1 MSQPQVSQLHTPPE
15 LIDFGIGQPGFDM
28 LPLEEI
34 RQAADRSLSHGNA
47 ASLNYGFEQGDEN
60 LRTCLAF
67 FLSQQYQIPVDL
79 QELFITNGVSI
90 ALDILCTLYTKPGD
104 TIFVEEPTYYLA
116 LKIFSDH
123 QLNIVSVATDEY
135 GLVDADLREKLTYHQ
150 PVFLYTV
157 PVFQNPTGNTLSSSR
172 REIIVR
178 MAQRHGFLIIADEV
192 YQLLAYTTDPP
203 LPFASFLDSGKVIA
217 LGSFSKILAPGLRL
231 GWLHA
236 PPPVMD
242 RLTSCGLLE
251 SGGGLNPFTS
261 SIVSGFIESGWLSKN
276 IIRLREEF
284 QHRKN
289 SLVNELSEQLGS
301 AVSFTEP
308 DGGYFLWLAFAES
321 IDMNELRNQAENYNI
336 SWLPGRVFAPSD
348 RYINYG
354 RFCFAHYGSETL
366 VEGVS
371 RLAALVH
378 DYSDTTLK

>member
-1 MSQPQVSQLHTPPE
+1 MSLPQVSQLHTPPGM
-15 LIDFGIGQPGFDM
+15 IDFGIGQPGFEL

-34 RQAADRSLSHGNA
+34 RQAADRALSHGNA
-47 ASLNYGFEQGDEN
+47 ACLNYGFEQGDEN
-60 LRTCLAF
+60 LRAYLAS
-67 FLSQQYQIPVDL
+67 FLSNQYKMPVDL
-79 QELFITNGVSI
+79 DELFITNGVSI
-90 ALDILCTLYTKPGD
+90 ALDLLCTLYTKPGD

-116 LKIFSDH
+116 LRIFSNH
-123 QLNIVSVATDEY
+123 QLNIVSVATDEH
-135 GLVDADLREKLTYHQ
+135 GLVDADLREKLTLHQ

-157 PVFQNPTGNTLSSSR
+157 PVFQNPTGTTLSSSR
-172 REIIVR
+172 REIIVSL
-178 MAQRHGFLIIADEV
+178 AQRYGFYIIADEV
-192 YQLLAYTTDPP
+192 YQLLGYTGEPP
-203 LPFASFLDSGKVIA
+203 LPLASFLDTGWVIA

-261 SIVSGFIESGWLSKN
+261 SIVSGFIESGWLLEN

-289 SLVNELSEQLGS
+289 SLVNELSKQLGG
-301 AVSFTEP
+301 AVSFMEP
-308 DGGYFLWLAFAES
+308 DGGYFLWLAFAET
-321 IDMNELRNQAENYNI
+321 IDMNNLHRQATRNNI
-336 SWLPGRVFAPSD
+336 SWLPGGVCVPSG
-348 RYINYG
+348 RCMNYG

-378 DYSDTTLK
+378 DYNNSVRK